1 MRRIA
6 SRGAEGKNKDHLI
19 GRLRIGDLNKFFA
32 HRYGGSRETY
42 VFPDDDSGLEDLKLL
57 IHSYA
62 WSNPLAIPRIIK
74 IRAPWADAEAII
86 SEVDA
91 YPKKWRAATLG
102 TILNYTGVEH
112 RRLRLRTIAPVDMT
126 LEERAD
132 YSRILANGRRRK
144 KRRLNCMKTRP
155 EYLAAN
161 SLSREKPWKVE
172 GISRAEWYRRRTK
185 AETSLAGIK
194 LTAETL
200 PVSKQ
205 EVLGVV
211 ATPPLRSPTQ
221 PPLQPDLC
229 LRLYALGLLDVV
241 VPNVPKAA

>member
-1 MRRIA
+1 V
-6 SRGAEGKNKDHLI
+6 
-19 GRLRIGDLNKFFA
+19 
-32 HRYGGSRETY
+32 TY
-42 VFPDDDSGLEDLKLL
+42 VFPDDDSGLEDLKIL

-62 WSNPLAIPRIIK
+62 WSDPLATPRIIEM
-74 IRAPWADAEAII
+74 RAPWADGETII

-102 TILNYTGVEH
+102 KILNYTGIEH

-132 YSRILANGRRRK
+132 YSRILANGRRLK
-144 KRRLNCMKTRP
+144 KRRLKGMKTRA

-194 LTAETL
+194 LTTAETL

-205 EVLGVV
+205 EVSSKWVGVC
-211 ATPPLRSPTQ
+211 SPT
-221 PPLQPDLC
+221 
-229 LRLYALGLLDVV
+229 
-241 VPNVPKAA
+241 PKACITRPI